1 MIFQIG
7 PFKHRFRSGE
17 RFFLFRINGGFP
29 RGFHNASPISVIV
42 SIMRVFR
49 LHFASQ
55 DSFEECKESFDDVN
69 SRYNYKFNRRC
80 IRGPL
85 YPRQGSPCNY

>member
-49 LHFASQ
+49 VHFAPPAT
-55 DSFEECKESFDDVN
+55 FEECKFEPFDDVN
-69 SRYNYKFNRRC
+69 SRYNYDLPRRC

-85 YPRQGSPCNY
+85 YPTTRASV